1 MQNSELSATLFSD
14 LERINARPKPFEFYT
29 ASDLWTDE
37 HTSAQMLAF
46 HLNGDVDISSRRRS
60 FIEQSVDW
68 LVSRLEIGQ
77 GTRVVDFGCGPGLY
91 TSRLAQRGAQ
101 VTGID
106 FSGRSIEYARGQ
118 ARAAGLDIQYVNQNY
133 LDFITD
139 QRFDVVL
146 MIYCDLCA
154 LSPSQRQTLLTKFRS
169 ILAPGGRVVLDVH
182 SLAMFE
188 RRSEGAR
195 FEFNLQNGFWSAAPY
210 YGFLNSFKYEEEKVT
225 LDKYTLVERARIR
238 TVYNWLQYFSVD
250 SLRAEFRETGLTVCD
265 VYGDV
270 AGKPYDAE
278 ADEFAVV
285 AETA

>member
-1 MQNSELSATLFSD
+1 MENSEFSTTLFSD

-68 LVSRLEIGQ
+68 LVSRLEIRQ

-106 FSGRSIEYARGQ
+106 FSGRSIQYASDQ

-133 LDFITD
+133 LDFSTD

-154 LSPSQRQTLLTKFRS
+154 LSPSQRQTLLTKFSS

-182 SLAMFE
+182 SLAMFA
-188 RRSEGAR
+188 RRSESAR

-225 LDKYTLVERARIR
+225 LDKYTLIERARTR

-250 SLRAEFRETGLTVCD
+250 SLRAEFRETGLTICD

>member
-1 MQNSELSATLFSD
+1 MDQKEIETTLFAD
-14 LERINARPKPFEFYT
+14 LEQIHARPRPFEFYT

-46 HLNGDVDISSRRRS
+46 HLNEDVDLSSRRRS

-77 GTRVVDFGCGPGLY
+77 GTRVIDFGCGPGLY
-91 TSRLAQRGAQ
+91 TSRLAQSGAQ

-106 FSGRSIEYARGQ
+106 FSGRSIEYARDR
-118 ARAAGLDIQYVNQNY
+118 ARAAGLDIQYLHQNY
-133 LDFITD
+133 LDFTTN
-139 QRFDVVL
+139 QQFDVAL
-146 MIYCDLCA
+146 MIFCDLCA
-154 LSPSQRQTLLTKFRS
+154 LSPSQRQTMLTKFRS
-169 ILAPGGRVVLDVH
+169 ILAPGGQIVLDVH

-188 RRSEGAR
+188 RSSENAR
-195 FEFNLQNGFWSAAPY
+195 FEFNLQNGFWSAEPY
-210 YGFLNSFKYEEEKVT
+210 YGFLNRFKYEEEKVT

-250 SLRAEFRETGLTVCD
+250 SLRAEFREAGLTICD

-278 ADEFAVV
+278 TDEFAVV
-285 AETA
+285 AEKA